1 MGRGVARLAPAYRPR
16 RPTETV
22 LYRAVRDHLE
32 TFLQHTRETYETP
45 LPHYVED
52 EFRAYL
58 RCGVFRYGFS
68 RFRCDTC
75 AHDLL
80 VAYSCKRR
88 GVCPTCAGRRMA
100 KCAAHFVDRVVPD
113 VPLRQYVLSLPFE
126 LRRLAAFKQ
135 DVLGALV
142 KIFIEAVSARYRTN
156 AKLKGA
162 QVGAITYLQRFGGSL
177 NLNVHLHVGFL
188 DGVFTRDEERRVQFH
203 PAHAPEATELQEIV
217 RRVHKRA
224 IAWLRRHGYVNQTAL
239 EARSNEPPEEGA
251 LDACAAVAM
260 QRGTFAKLAAEADPA
275 GEPASDEPAPLRFA
289 AEHEGFNVHAGVY
302 IAAGDDA
309 GRERL
314 FRYGARSAMALGRLR
329 RLPDGRFAYRVKY
342 ARSGHAKHRVMT
354 AIELLARI
362 AAILPPPRFPLTRV
376 HGVLAPRSS
385 WRKDI
390 VPRPREAKARKAEP
404 KKDKS
409 CKGKP
414 PSANGDIPTVNHP
427 VPESAVSGPVGLNSK
442 REPSCPAQA
451 PLAESA
457 AGGASAKACPPPTPS
472 FGALAPIL
480 LAPNIL
486 AVAHWNR
493 LMGGMLYA
501 ASPYL
506 PRAQLLRRSFD
517 IDIEQ
522 CAKCGGRIRFIQSV
536 TEPNVARAILERL
549 GLPTEAPRPARA
561 RDPPTMTRT
570 TTAPPERRVET
581 SRRAE

>member
-1 MGRGVARLAPAYRPR
+1 M
-16 RPTETV
+16 

-32 TFLQHTRETYETP
+32 TFLWHTRETYESP
-45 LPHYVED
+45 LPRYVED

-58 RCGVFRYGFS
+58 RCGVFSHGFS
-68 RFRCDTC
+68 RFRCDAC

-100 KCAAHFVDRVVPD
+100 NCAAHFLDRVVPD
-113 VPLRQYVLSLPFE
+113 VPLRQFVLSLPFE

-142 KIFIEAVSARYRTN
+142 RIFIEAVSARYRTH
-156 AKLKGA
+156 AKLEGG
-162 QVGAITYLQRFGGSL
+162 QVGAITFLQRFGGSL
-177 NLNVHLHVGFL
+177 NLHLHLHVAFL

-203 PAHAPEATELQEIV
+203 PARAPDATELQEIV
-217 RRVHKRA
+217 RRVHKRV
-224 IAWLRRHGYVNQTAL
+224 IAWLRRHGYLHPAEL
-239 EARSNEPPEEGA
+239 EARSHEPPEQGA
-251 LDACAAVAM
+251 LDACAALAM
-260 QRGTFAKLAAEADPA
+260 QRGAFAKLATETDAEGDVS
-275 GEPASDEPAPLRFA
+275 SDEPARLRFA
-289 AEHEGFNVHAGVY
+289 AEHEGFNVHAGVH

-314 FRYGARSAMALGRLR
+314 FRYGARPAMALDRLR

-342 ARSGHAKHRVMT
+342 ARSGRAKHRVMT

-362 AAILPPPRFPLTRV
+362 AATLPPPRFPLTRV

-390 VPRPREAKARKAEP
+390 VPRPRNSTPPPLNPKR

-409 CKGKP
+409 CGRKP
-414 PSANGDIPTVNHP
+414 ERADIAADRP
-427 VPESAVSGPVGLNSK
+427 VPSTAASGPVGSSSK
-442 REPSCPAQA
+442 RA
-451 PLAESA
+451 
-457 AGGASAKACPPPTPS
+457 PPPTQAALAGSAPWGSTTVRPAPPS
-472 FGALAPIL
+472 PPPAPALGAFAPIL

-493 LMGGMLYA
+493 LLGGLLYA

-506 PRAQLLRRSFD
+506 PWAQLLRRSFD

-522 CAKCGGRIRFIQSV
+522 CPKCGGPIRLIQSV

-549 GLPTEAPRPARA
+549 GLPTEAPRAARA
-561 RDPPTMTRT
+561 RDPTDDEVYDDG
-570 TTAPPERRVET
+570 A
-581 SRRAE
+581 A